1 MRGRVRPRT
10 LQAEHVCRAEREI
23 AEKGGYSWVAD
34 IRARIRV
41 ARSVTRSE
49 DEFRGFLNSLGV
61 EVEDNSA
68 KARRRDWVF
77 SLAGHPTWRV
87 ADESLGLGYG
97 RESLMRGFSL
107 GATGHLVDAGERRV
121 AELARSAVEL
131 DDLSEL
137 ERLSVALAWLKG
149 NRIRSTADL
158 ATKGAGNPE
167 IVAYVQSLG
176 ILKEDGAERYHA
188 PRPSMPFSR
197 TQGASTQRSNVTEHA
212 NEHQRA
218 HQ

>member
-1 MRGRVRPRT
+1 MR
-10 LQAEHVCRAEREI
+10 RAEREI

-49 DEFRGFLNSLGV
+49 GEFRGLLKSLGV

-77 SLAGHPTWRV
+77 SLASYPTWRV

-107 GATGHLVDAGERRV
+107 GAAGHLADAGERKV

-131 DDLSEL
+131 GDLSEL
-137 ERLSVALAWLKG
+137 ERLSEALAWLKN
-149 NRIRSTADL
+149 NRIRTAADL
-158 ATKGAGNPE
+158 AVKGAGNHE
-167 IVAYVQSLG
+167 MAVYAQGLG
-176 ILKEDGAERYHA
+176 ILKESSAGPHHA
-188 PRPSMPFSR
+188 PRPSKPFSR
-197 TQGASTQRSNVTEHA
+197 SQGADAQRSNTAEHA
-212 NEHQRA
+212 SERYREHQRDDGMGS
-218 HQ
+218 QR

>member
-1 MRGRVRPRT
+1 MRAGISRPARPGGDPNPFIS
-10 LQAEHVCRAEREI
+10 LICSACL
-23 AEKGGYSWVAD
+23 EK
-34 IRARIRV
+34 
-41 ARSVTRSE
+41 
-49 DEFRGFLNSLGV
+49 
-61 EVEDNSA
+61 
-68 KARRRDWVF
+68 
-77 SLAGHPTWRV
+77 
-87 ADESLGLGYG
+87 
-97 RESLMRGFSL
+97 
-107 GATGHLVDAGERRV
+107 
-121 AELARSAVEL
+121 
-131 DDLSEL
+131 LSE
-137 ERLSVALAWLKG
+137 ALAWLKG
-149 NRIRSTADL
+149 NRIRTAADL